1 MGPDD
6 ELYQEQLR
14 DALNNFGYRLF
25 SFFPYTKQLTNV
37 FDILGMSPDA
47 QQHQI
52 QDAADGSGFVAG
64 ALNNKTK
71 VRPTGP
77 GTLRRRIAENK
88 ANAWKKAL
96 RPLNTI
102 DVAGDLKQLYDDYN
116 ILNDA
121 AKRTNGVYRSGIVIN
136 PYEYH

>member
-14 DALNNFGYRLF
+14 NALNNFGYRLF
-25 SFFPYTKQLTNV
+25 SFFPYTRQFTNV

-47 QQHQI
+47 QEHQI
-52 QDAADGSGFVAG
+52 QDVADGSGFVAG
-64 ALNNKTK
+64 TLNSKTK
-71 VRPTGP
+71 IRPTGP
-77 GTLRRRIAENK
+77 GTLHRRIAENR
-88 ANAWKKAL
+88 ANVWRKAL
-96 RPLNTI
+96 RPLNAI